1 MTDTDNRRWLMLP
14 VIMAAFFMY
23 GFDGNVVNVAIPSL
37 QHELHAG
44 PAALE
49 LIVGGYVFAY
59 AAGLVT
65 GGRLG
70 DLFGYRR
77 MFLVGMAAFTVASAL
92 CALAA
97 NPAELVGA
105 RLLQGLT
112 AAAMVPQVLALVT
125 ATFPADERARALSWY
140 GVTGGLSGICGQVL
154 GGLIL
159 VANVFDLGWRT
170 IFLVNV
176 PIGLIVLGFAVRLLP
191 KATAGRRPGL
201 DMVGVLGISG
211 SLALALVP
219 LVLGRDLGWPVWA
232 WVLLVASVP
241 AMTLAILWE
250 RRLARGG
257 GQPLLDV
264 ALFASRI
271 FNAGLA
277 INAAFMLFFTST
289 IFVLSLVLQDGLG
302 LSALRAGLAFAPMA
316 LLAMAASLGGRRL
329 VARYGLRVLTAG
341 CVISGLSVLLAA
353 LSLQV
358 LGGRISVPW
367 LVISLA
373 LMGFGNGLILPSLV
387 GAPLAG
393 VRPAQAGV
401 ASGMLATTQQFASV
415 TGVAVVGALFFTVL
429 GSHPGRADYASAAEV
444 AAWIAVGVIVVMIVL
459 VQVLARATAAA
470 RVATPTAPAAPTT
483 VPADSTPVDQGAA
496 SGGGR

>member
-1 MTDTDNRRWLMLP
+1 MTQTNDRRWLMLP

-49 LIVGGYVFAY
+49 MVVGGYVFAY

-77 MFLVGMAAFTVASAL
+77 MFLIGMTAFTIASAL
-92 CALAA
+92 CAIAT
-97 NPAELVGA
+97 NPTELVLA

-112 AAAMVPQVLALVT
+112 AAALVPQVLALVT
-125 ATFPADERARALSWY
+125 ATFPMNERARALSWY

-154 GGLIL
+154 GGLLL

-176 PIGLIVLGFAVRLLP
+176 PVGIIVLAFALRLLP
-191 KATAGRRPGL
+191 KTTPGRRPSL
-201 DMVGVLGISG
+201 DFVGVVGISG

-219 LVLGRDLGWPVWA
+219 LVLGHDLGWPVWA
-232 WVLLVASVP
+232 WVLLVLSVP

-250 RRLARGG
+250 RRLARTD
-257 GQPLLDV
+257 GQPLLNV
-264 ALFASRI
+264 ELFKSRV

-289 IFVLSLVLQDGLG
+289 IFVLSLLLQNGLG
-302 LSALRAGLAFAPMA
+302 LSALRAGLSFAPMA
-316 LLAMAASLGGRRL
+316 LLAMGASLFGRKL
-329 VARYGLRVLTAG
+329 VARYGLRVLTLG

-353 LSLQV
+353 VSLLV
-358 LGGRISVPW
+358 LGGHITTTW
-367 LVISLA
+367 LVVSLA
-373 LMGFGNGLILPSLV
+373 LMGLGNGLILPSLV

-393 VRPAQAGV
+393 IRPEQAGV

-415 TGVAVVGALFFTVL
+415 TGVAVIGALFFTVL
-429 GSHPGRADYASAAEV
+429 GAQPDRATYAAAAEL
-444 AAWIAVGVIVVMIVL
+444 AAWVAVGVIVVMVIL
-459 VQVLARATAAA
+459 VQILIRATAAA
-470 RVATPTAPAAPTT
+470 GAAAEAAKAAPPAPAGDEDKVTVESTT
-483 VPADSTPVDQGAA
+483 GAH
-496 SGGGR
+496 